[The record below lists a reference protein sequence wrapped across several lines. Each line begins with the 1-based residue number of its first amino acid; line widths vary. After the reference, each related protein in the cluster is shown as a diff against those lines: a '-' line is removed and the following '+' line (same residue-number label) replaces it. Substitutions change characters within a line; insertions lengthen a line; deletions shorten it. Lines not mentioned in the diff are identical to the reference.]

1 MKTTDLPLDPKLAQ
15 NNLWNE
21 QNHLKARTNPSKLRA
36 HVRRHNT
43 RITDIPLKEEV
54 FTFLEYG
61 CAAEVL
67 WTGTMD
73 LELYAQPASIRNA
86 MRRYAID

>member
-1 MKTTDLPLDPKLAQ
+1 MQ
-15 NNLWNE
+15 NPNWYT
-21 QNHLKARTNPSKLRA
+21 QANPNVPKLRA
-36 HVRRHNT
+36 RVRRHNT